1 MHNKKNRFS
10 GTSLRTQCD
19 FTLVTISEHALTFD
33 EHDKKGAMTMLPEHI
48 LQWNKEKA
56 IAPNI

>member
-19 FTLVTISEHALTFD
+19 FTLVTISERALTFD
-33 EHDKKGAMTMLPEHI
+33 EHDKKGAMTKLFVLPEHI
-48 LQWNKEKA
+48 LQWNKE
-56 IAPNI
+56 